1 MNKNVEAIDLYFRSG
16 NEVPVS
22 EAKIKKEEWE
32 ALKKHLENICRKLDQ
47 LSLDLW
53 QSELVPFSYVGILDE
68 IIKELEV

>member
-1 MNKNVEAIDLYFRSG
+1 MNKAIEAIDLYFRSG

-22 EAKIKKEEWE
+22 EAKIKKEEWG
-32 ALKKHLENICRKLDQ
+32 ALKEHLEDVYRKLDQ

-53 QSELVPFSYVGILDE
+53 QSGLVPFSYVKILDK